1 MRALAHPAPTDDSK
15 ANSERGTIPPASEDV
30 RTSPGAS
37 LRASESPV
45 SSNLERSNPSG
56 ATPESPSANSN
67 ASTPSTPPVSDAV
80 SGAPDC
86 EASESEA
93 TASTSDASERDSNT
107 AEASKLVNSLRFGRI
122 AFCPSKDLAELAR
135 IVVDSRGIPVL
146 ATLSDERIERLS
158 KDFGLDQPLILK
170 WRDTGT

>member
-1 MRALAHPAPTDDSK
+1 MRALAHPAPTDESRPDSEQ
-15 ANSERGTIPPASEDV
+15 AEEPPAPEGV
-30 RTSPGAS
+30 RTPPGAS
-37 LRASESPV
+37 LRASESPE
-45 SSNLERSNPSG
+45 SSNLEWSNPSG
-56 ATPESPSANSN
+56 APPESPSATPA
-67 ASTPSTPPVSDAV
+67 ASTPSTVSVSDAV
-80 SGAPDC
+80 SGDPDC
-86 EASESEA
+86 NASESEA
-93 TASTSDASERDSNT
+93 TASTSDASERESDS